1 VLYELAQREGA
12 SDGISAAQLA
22 RALALDPG
30 YLSRLLADFTRRGLL
45 AKRPS
50 LADGRQSLLSLTEA
64 GRAAFAPLDA
74 RARQEVGAMLARL
87 AVPAQRR
94 LIAAMEVIEQLLGE
108 AGPAREP
115 YLLRPH
121 QPGDIGW
128 VIHRHGALYAEE
140 YGWDE
145 RFEAL
150 VAEIASKFVTEFD
163 SKHERCWIAERDG
176 AIVGSVFLMRGDD
189 EATAKLRLLYV
200 EPHERGAGIG
210 AALVEAC
217 IARAREVNY
226 RRLVLWTNDILISA
240 RRLYQAKGF
249 TLVDEQAHVSFGK
262 ALVGQTW
269 ALELNGAV

>member
-1 VLYELAQREGA
+1 MAELAAHVATVRRFNRFYTQQIGVLQEGLLASEFSLTEARVLYELAQRDGA

-50 LADGRQSLLSLTEA
+50 EADGRQSLLSLTEA

-87 AVPAQRR
+87 AAPAQRR
-94 LIAAMEVIEQLLGE
+94 LIVAMEVIEQLLGE

-128 VIHRHGALYAEE
+128 VIHRHG
-140 YGWDE
+140 
-145 RFEAL
+145 
-150 VAEIASKFVTEFD
+150 
-163 SKHERCWIAERDG
+163 
-176 AIVGSVFLMRGDD
+176 
-189 EATAKLRLLYV
+189 
-200 EPHERGAGIG
+200 
-210 AALVEAC
+210 
-217 IARAREVNY
+217 
-226 RRLVLWTNDILISA
+226 
-240 RRLYQAKGF
+240 
-249 TLVDEQAHVSFGK
+249 
-262 ALVGQTW
+262 
-269 ALELNGAV
+269 